1 MSDPNEVRLEDGV
14 RSALADALGGTDYMP
29 DYGAVITDVVV
40 VAGMVDSDGDF
51 GRVLFCA
58 GAPWAARGLAG
69 WGVDVIDAAEERTL
83 TTEDDDL

>member
-1 MSDPNEVRLEDGV
+1 MTDERRLEDDV
-14 RSALADALGGTDYMP
+14 RVALADAFRGSDYMP
-29 DYGAVITDVVV
+29 DHGAIITDLVV

-69 WGVDVIDAAEERTL
+69 WGVDVIDAAEEATINR
-83 TTEDDDL
+83 EDDEP

>member
-1 MSDPNEVRLEDGV
+1 MSDPDERRLEDDV
-14 RSALADALGGTDYMP
+14 RSALADAFRGTDYLP
-29 DYGAVITDVVV
+29 DAGAIITDVVV

-58 GAPWAARGLAG
+58 GAPWSCRGLAG

-83 TTEDDDL
+83 DRDEDE